1 MQWVNGGSVIE
12 TNDIGVC
19 DGQAAR
25 VWHMLSDIDV
35 RWPVI
40 ESDQIEFNVGH

>member
-1 MQWVNGGSVIE
+1 MVKKSSDDKKACKLASMQVVNGCSVIE

-25 VWHMLSDIDV
+25 V
-35 RWPVI
+35 
-40 ESDQIEFNVGH
+40 